1 MPRRVGIE
9 VSIAVSEAV
18 KMADVDVISAYP
30 ITPQTHI
37 VEHLAEIVANGELDA
52 DFVLVE
58 SEHSAMSVCVGASA
72 AGARSF
78 TSTSSQGLAL
88 MSEIVY
94 IAPGLRLPIVMVLVN
109 RSLSAPLSIWND
121 HSDVM
126 SVRDC
131 GWIQVF
137 VENGQEAFDH
147 VFISYKVAEDRN
159 VLLPMMINVDGFYLS
174 HMVEPI
180 ELIEEEEIVRKY
192 LPPYEPAFR
201 LHPDKPVTMGA
212 FAMPELFTEAKMAQ
226 NEALKASMPSI
237 LKGWE
242 QWGELTG
249 RLYRPVETYRSED
262 ADTLILTMGSLSE
275 TAAEAVDLMRE
286 EGKSVGLVRLRL
298 WRPFPFAAFREAVAH
313 AKNLIVVDRAIS
325 FGGPGGPVSSEVRA
339 ALYEESERPRVI
351 NFIAGLAGRD
361 VSPKD
366 FKAMVESS
374 IGRAVPSKQE
384 DYDIYGV
391 RG

>member
-9 VSIAVSEAV
+9 VSIAASEAV

-37 VEHLAEIVANGELDA
+37 VEHLSEIVANGELDA

-94 IAPGLRLPIVMVLVN
+94 IAAGLRLPIVMMLAN

-131 GWIQVF
+131 GWIQIF
-137 VENGQEAFDH
+137 VENGQETFDH

-159 VLLPMMINVDGFYLS
+159 VLLPVMINVDGFYLS

-180 ELIEEEEIVRKY
+180 ELIEEEIVRKY

-212 FAMPELFTEAKMAQ
+212 FAMPELFTETKMAQ
-226 NEALKASMPSI
+226 NEALKRSMPSI
-237 LKGWE
+237 LKGWD

-249 RLYRPVETYRSED
+249 RFYRPVETYRSED
-262 ADTLILTMGSLSE
+262 ADTLILTMGSLGE

-313 AKNLIVVDRAIS
+313 AKLLIVVDRAIS
-325 FGGPGGPVSSEVRA
+325 YGGPGGPVSSEVRA

-351 NFIAGLAGRD
+351 DFIAGLAGRD

-366 FKAMVESS
+366 FMAMVERS
-374 IGRAVPSKQE
+374 IGRTVPSKQE

-391 RG
+391 RE